1 MTHVASILACA
12 SLCWLILCVTGI
24 VSGAQRPVNAAI
36 TVVSAIM
43 LSLYV
48 FGHELIVA
56 IR

>member
-1 MTHVASILACA
+1 MEHLASILACA

-24 VSGAQRPVNAAI
+24 VSGAKQPSNAVV
-36 TVVSAIM
+36 TVVAAMM

-48 FGHELIVA
+48 FGHALIVA